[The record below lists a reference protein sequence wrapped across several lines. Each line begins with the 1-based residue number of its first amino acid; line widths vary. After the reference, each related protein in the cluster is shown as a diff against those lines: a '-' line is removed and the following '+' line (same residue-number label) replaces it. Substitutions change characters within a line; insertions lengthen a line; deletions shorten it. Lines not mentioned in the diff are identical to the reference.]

1 MVIGEEER
9 EDKLKV
15 SELWRGTHML
25 LLLSYFGALKIG

>member
-25 LLLSYFGALKIG
+25 LHACTHVQ